1 MAYPRCYLLE
11 FAFLCQLV
19 LLLESAP
26 LSFDYNFSAPGVL
39 DNAYLMYLNDSYAAG
54 DRINLTRMNPWST
67 GRVTYAQ
74 PVRLW
79 DDSDTGNGAS
89 FKTSFSFAIGGNY
102 NTNRSDGIAF
112 VISAYPPK
120 LPPDSSGWLL
130 GLFNTQ
136 YPSSHPPTVAVEFD
150 TYWNHEFDPPGKTDH
165 IGIDIDAIHSTNY
178 TELPLLALYGT
189 MTANVT
195 YDAASKMMVATLLL
209 PDGSGHSVQTPVD
222 FRAAGV
228 PQDASVG
235 FSSSTGIFF
244 EEHQLLSWSF
254 HITDTAGHLPSSP
267 PSPSN
272 STHAPGN

>member
-1 MAYPRCYLLE
+1 MAYPRCYVLE

-136 YPSSHPPTVAVEFD
+136 YPSR
-150 TYWNHEFDPPGKTDH
+150 N
-165 IGIDIDAIHSTNY
+165 
-178 TELPLLALYGT
+178 PLLALYGT
-189 MTANVT
+189 MSANVT

-254 HITDTAGHLPSSP
+254 HITDTGGHLPSSP